1 MHTLPPKMVLRE
13 EVTFLQKLVGIF
25 PSRPHIFRRAF
36 QETATEHIA
45 ISAFKVNIYKS
56 HGGVSLLEQPTIECV
71 LNKPTYWKLPS
82 K

>member
-1 MHTLPPKMVLRE
+1 MHTLPPKMVLKE

-45 ISAFKVNIYKS
+45 ISAFKVHLYKS
-56 HGGVSLLEQPTIECV
+56 RGVVSLLEQPKIECV
-71 LNKPTYWKLPS
+71 LCK
-82 K
+82 